1 MLKKSATLLTVMA
14 LGVTAAACG
23 GGDSGNNSG
32 SSSSPSPSSAPTA
45 AATNKPK
52 PELRMLMQYDRID
65 PNQDYT
71 GKKIIE
77 LTGYPVKYEMLPAEN
92 QDEKLNLLVA
102 NQDSFDVM
110 KLNAAQF
117 FKLATT
123 GALEPLDELIEK
135 HGPNIKNAIGEK
147 SWESAKI
154 NGKMYAIPE
163 TGSGIAISEE
173 LIVRQ
178 DWLDELQLKVP
189 TNTDEL
195 YTVLKT
201 FKEKKN
207 VIPLVGSKDSIQS
220 LLGDIAGAFGV
231 TTDWV
236 DEGGALKHQVETPQ
250 MKEFLT
256 YMNKLYS
263 EGLIDSELP
272 LNTSAKAIEKFS
284 GGKAAMYKLAWY
296 NAPKTINA
304 LTKSN
309 PDAKVSVIP
318 FLKKKD
324 GNAKVYAV
332 TGTTWFAAVPKY
344 SKNKEEAVKFLD
356 AKLDPKNFKELAI
369 GVEGTHHTQKEGK
382 YFPIL
387 PKFNEDLNYAS
398 GFMTGV
404 DEKNYPIYW
413 QARVRKDPI
422 LTSYYEKFQENA
434 KGMIVTDPIAIA
446 PPINE
451 IAKNKLKLNKLQLD
465 NMLNFITGT
474 QPMSQYDAF
483 VAKWKA
489 EGGDEMTKGANNW
502 YKAQKQG

>member
-23 GGDSGNNSG
+23 GGDSDSG
-32 SSSSPSPSSAPTA
+32 ASSSPSPSASA
-45 AATNKPK
+45 AATNAPK
-52 PELRMLMQYDRID
+52 PELRVLMQYDRID

-92 QDEKLNLLVA
+92 PDEKLNLLVT
-102 NQDSFDVM
+102 NQEPFDAM
-110 KLNAAQF
+110 KLNSAQF
-117 FKLATT
+117 YKLATA
-123 GALEPLDELIEK
+123 GALEPLDDLINK
-135 HGPNIKNAIGEK
+135 LGPNIKNAISEK
-147 SWESAKI
+147 SWESTKI
-154 NGKMYAIPE
+154 NGKIYAIPE

-178 DWLDELQLKVP
+178 DWLDELGLQVP

-201 FKEKKN
+201 IKEKKN

-220 LLGDIAGAFGV
+220 LLGDIAAAFGV
-231 TTDWV
+231 TTWWV
-236 DEGGALKHQVETPQ
+236 DNNGTLTHQVETPQ

-256 YMNKLYS
+256 YMNKLYK

-272 LNTSAKAIEKFS
+272 LSTSAKAIEKFS
-284 GGKAAMYKLAWY
+284 SGKAAMYKLAWF
-296 NAPKTINA
+296 NAPNTINA
-304 LTKSN
+304 LTKNN
-309 PDAKVSVIP
+309 PNAKVSVIP
-318 FLKKKD
+318 FLKGKD
-324 GNAKVYAV
+324 GKAQVFAN
-332 TGTTWFAAVPKY
+332 TGTTWFIAIPKY
-344 SKNKEEAVKFLD
+344 SKNKEEAFKFLD
-356 AKLDPKNFKELAI
+356 KKLEPAIFKELAI
-369 GVEGTHHTQKEGK
+369 GIEGTHHKVEDGK
-382 YFPIL
+382 YIPIL

-404 DEKNYPIYW
+404 DEKNYPTYW

-422 LTSYYEKFQENA
+422 LTSYFEKFQENA
-434 KGMIVTDPIAIA
+434 KGLIVTDPLAFA
-446 PPINE
+446 PPIPE
-451 IAKNKLKLNKLQLD
+451 IAKNKQKLDKLQLD

-474 QPMSQYDAF
+474 QPISDYDKF

-489 EGGDEMTKGANNW
+489 EGGDEMTKGANAW
-502 YKAQKQG
+502 YQSQKK